1 MEKKYQRTPTISIS
15 KAISDRHPPGCI
27 ACAELEASIWLGL
40 GYYSIARDEGRIQS
54 VVHGYV
60 VGGGGDYRWMQ
71 TMCPLLLK

>member
-27 ACAELEASIWLGL
+27 ACAELEASIWLHITVL
-40 GYYSIARDEGRIQS
+40 RFARDEGRIRS

-60 VGGGGDYRWMQ
+60 VGGGDRWMQ
-71 TMCPLLLK
+71 TMCPLVLK